1 MCALLAPLIPDIIQ
15 ALGTALAIRAGT
27 SSESYCA
34 PTLHCATCPSLHC
47 SQVSLRLV
55 VPVLDRGLLRYLLG
69 PLEPLLGSVVL
80 GAIWFARL
88 GGKVTCLRKV
98 LLGLLWRNHEE
109 NHHTQMRCWADSLL
123 QS

>member
-47 SQVSLRLV
+47 SSGQPETGGACAGSWLTSILAWTFGAVVGIGGTWCYLVCPSRRQGNVSQKSAARIA
-55 VPVLDRGLLRYLLG
+55 
-69 PLEPLLGSVVL
+69 LEKS
-80 GAIWFARL
+80 
-88 GGKVTCLRKV
+88 
-98 LLGLLWRNHEE
+98 
-109 NHHTQMRCWADSLL
+109 
-123 QS
+123 